1 VDREEEVA
9 VRIGKRA
16 VARWGRLAALGS
28 SLAACARPSP
38 GRAPP
43 APSFDAVVLAR
54 AVRDSM
60 NVIFARANEHWDELG
75 EVNTLTQMLGTG
87 KPTQL
92 EYLGCLT
99 GRTER
104 DTLWI
109 SDWTPARDM
118 KRLQFAVTGS
128 CDGVVGTV
136 GTWHTHPYRAGS
148 DRRVLK
154 EPRLSPAD
162 LATFA
167 AGGDLIV
174 IAVWD
179 VDSLDVAA
187 RAPGR
192 AVRHPVAVEV
202 R

>member
-1 VDREEEVA
+1 MTGSRAAVWRGVVA
-9 VRIGKRA
+9 A
-16 VARWGRLAALGS
+16 LAAL
-28 SLAACARPSP
+28 LAACSRPQRP
-38 GRAPP
+38 TAAP
-43 APSFDAVVLAR
+43 ASSFAAVIVSGAVL
-54 AVRDSM
+54 DSM
-60 NVIFARANEHWDELG
+60 NSIFASANEHWDELE

-99 GRTER
+99 GRPAG

-109 SDWTPARDM
+109 TGWSPARAM

-128 CDGVVGTV
+128 CDGVEGRV
-136 GTWHTHPYRAGS
+136 GTWHTHPYRAGPGG
-148 DRRVLK
+148 RPLK
-154 EPRLSPAD
+154 ERRLSKDD

-167 AGGDLIV
+167 AGEDLVVIV
-174 IAVWD
+174 VWD

-187 RAPGR
+187 RAPGA
-192 AVRHPVAVEV
+192 AVRHPVAVGV